1 MFNCINRLDSPRSN
15 SAKLG
20 HSVISARR
28 EFLTRMVRGERKR
41 ETETERERE
50 TERYREKRV
59 V

>member
-41 ETETERERE
+41 ETETERERD
-50 TERYREKRV
+50 REI
-59 V
+59 